1 MYEQIISQYNTILCS
16 MKNKTVLS
24 LLLSIFSIAL
34 FLCWDFLTI
43 IYCVV
48 GFLTF
53 FGFWSIMIVI
63 TILGNLYISK
73 FNFC

>member
-1 MYEQIISQYNTILCS
+1 MYEQIISQYNTILS
-16 MKNKTVLS
+16 SVKNKTVLS

-48 GFLTF
+48 VFLTF
-53 FGFWSIMIVI
+53 FWFLVDNDCHYN
-63 TILGNLYISK
+63 TREFVYQ
-73 FNFC
+73 

>member
-16 MKNKTVLS
+16 VKNKTVLS

-53 FGFWSIMIVI
+53 FWFLVDNDCHYN
-63 TILGNLYISK
+63 TREFVYQ
-73 FNFC
+73 